1 MDILSILGKT
11 LTDNAIIGAI
21 FSSIAIIFLGFYLR
35 KKNIINDG
43 ASKILTKVV
52 LSVAIPA
59 LALKSFLV
67 DINKKSMQEGINI
80 LIWGFVIYI
89 LLIIITKL
97 IYSKYKGDKQ
107 DALRV
112 LTVFGSTTFF
122 GTPIV
127 QAVYG
132 PIGVMYSSIFNI
144 AYRVFLYSYGYI
156 KMSGV
161 KMDKNNMKKNLKTMF
176 LNPVI
181 IATFLGLFIWLF
193 QESLPQVA
201 VSTKEGVK
209 NYAFL
214 RIDQT
219 LPWLYKPLTYLS
231 ALCSP
236 LAWLA
241 IGAKLATIPFKEAMA
256 SKDSW
261 LYSIQKVIIVP
272 LINIVLLYILNVT
285 GILPVS
291 YVGLATIVI
300 MMAAPT
306 ATVAAA
312 YAISFDK
319 ESLLSSN
326 CSLLSTIVAVF
337 AMPCWIVVLEV
348 IKNLGLFV

>member
-1 MDILSILGKT
+1 MDILSILQKT
-11 LTDNAIIGAI
+11 LTDNSIMGAI
-21 FSSIAIIFLGFYLR
+21 FSSVAIIFLGFYLR
-35 KKNIINDG
+35 RKNIINDG
-43 ASKILTKVV
+43 ASKVLTKVV

-59 LALKSFLV
+59 LALKAFLV
-67 DINKKSMQEGINI
+67 DINKKSLHEGMNL

-89 LLIIITKL
+89 LLIFVTKIL
-97 IYSKYKGDKQ
+97 YSKYKGEKQ
-107 DALRV
+107 DVLRV

-132 PIGVMYSSIFNI
+132 AVGVMYSSIFNI

-161 KMDKNNMKKNLKTMF
+161 KMDKSNMKKNLKEMF
-176 LNPVI
+176 LNPII

-193 QESLPQVA
+193 QDMLPQVA
-201 VSTKEGVK
+201 VTTKEGVK
-209 NYAFL
+209 EYAFL

-241 IGAKLATIPFKEAMA
+241 IGAQLAAIPFKEAMA

-261 LYSIQKVIIVP
+261 FYSIQKVIIVP
-272 LINIVLLYILNVT
+272 VINIVVLYVLNVT
-285 GILPVS
+285 GILPMS
-291 YVGLATIVI
+291 YVGLATVVI

-326 CSLLSTIVAVF
+326 CSLLSTIVAVV
-337 AMPCWIVVLEV
+337 AMPFWIVILEV